1 MICGI
6 FIGGADFEEYEW
18 AGQHRVRAS
27 SMLEG
32 GYTGIG
38 IGTRITNKI
47 DTEEEDLIVDGDDSE
62 KYGPVQYTER
72 DIMLVNKNEDK
83 DQTTLRLAII
93 GTSGNST
100 SNSESTVELTEDNIE
115 TDEAPVN
122 TSPCSNPTIEAL
134 KARVRELEQSEN
146 NKTQYKCLICMGRY
160 KTPVIS
166 ICCWHVHCELCW
178 LKTLGIKKLC
188 PQCNMITSPTDLRK
202 AFI

>member
-1 MICGI
+1 
-6 FIGGADFEEYEW
+6 
-18 AGQHRVRAS
+18 
-27 SMLEG
+27 MLEG

-122 TSPCSNPTIEAL
+122 TSPSSNPTIEAL